1 MVLILDPV
9 SKTSRIL
16 TIPFLDVMFD
26 FDEHPQPVH
35 LLPLQLVQLSPKI
48 VVDKVQLFG
57 KFALLQAEN
66 QHATVQYKVFMSTK
80 SLQNNGMF
88 SECADEP

>member
-1 MVLILDPV
+1 MCI
-9 SKTSRIL
+9 SKLLEQLQEVQVCQRHISNICTIL
-16 TIPFLDVMFD
+16 TIPTLNVMFG

-57 KFALLQAEN
+57 KFALLKAKN
-66 QHATVQYKVFMSTK
+66 QHATVQYKVFM
-80 SLQNNGMF
+80 
-88 SECADEP
+88 